1 MAHERKG
8 SILRRVGA
16 ILVSVSLLTAVA
28 CNTAFAADDI
38 DTLKAKQAQLAQAKQ
53 ENDAKLAKLRND
65 KSDKQA
71 YKETLTSQIA
81 TLQDQIDTYN
91 EQIEDLDT
99 QIVQAQNAIADKQ
112 KSISADTEKLKQ
124 RLRAVYMA
132 GGASNLEVLLS
143 ADSMVDLAD
152 RTEALQTVT
161 EHDTALIDNLKSE
174 MESVKEQKESIE
186 KNRQEAADAKTAV
199 DDKQD
204 ELKKLEAE
212 TQSVID
218 EMSSTESDLQS
229 TSEQLAKQED
239 EAAAAVD
246 KWMADYQASQ
256 ERARIAAQQEADRQ
270 KAAAAKSSS
279 SSSTNLSSRNE
290 VSESESDSGSESGGS
305 TSNSSSN
312 NSSNSSNDTEEE
324 SGGSSYGTG
333 SYQWPVPSC
342 SSISSG
348 FGSRWGTTHKG
359 IDIPGSYG
367 AAIVAADSGTVIQA
381 GFGVSGSGY
390 GGYGNVV
397 AIDHG
402 NGVVTMYAHM
412 SRVAVSVGST
422 VAKGQTIGY
431 VGSTGQ
437 STGNH
442 CHFEVR
448 VNGTA
453 VNPLN
458 YV

>member
-1 MAHERKG
+1 M
-8 SILRRVGA
+8 GA
-16 ILVSVSLLTAVA
+16 ILVSVSLLAAVA
-28 CNTAFAADDI
+28 CSTAFAADDI

-53 ENDAKLAKLRND
+53 ENDEKLAKLRTD
-65 KSDKQA
+65 KGDKEA
-71 YKETLTSQIA
+71 YRNTLQSQIS

-91 EQIEDLDT
+91 AQIEDLDQ
-99 QIVQAQNAIADKQ
+99 QITEAQNAIAGKQ
-112 KSISADTEKLKQ
+112 KDIASDTAKLKE
-124 RLRAVYMA
+124 RLRALYMA
-132 GGASNLEVLLS
+132 GEASNLEILLS

-152 RTEALQTVT
+152 KTEALQMVT
-161 EHDTALIDNLKSE
+161 QHDTALITNLKNE
-174 MESVKEQKESIE
+174 MDEVRDQKAKIEQ
-186 KNRQEAADAKTAV
+186 NRKDAAEAKTAV
-199 DDKQD
+199 DDKQG
-204 ELKKLEAE
+204 ELKGLEQE

-218 EMSSTESDLQS
+218 DMASTESDLQS

-246 KWMADYQASQ
+246 QWMAEYQASQ
-256 ERARIAAQQEADRQ
+256 ERAQLAAKQEAERQ
-270 KAAAAKSSS
+270 QASQQQGSGSGSDAGSGSSS
-279 SSSTNLSSRNE
+279 GSG
-290 VSESESDSGSESGGS
+290 DSGSGESGGG
-305 TSNSSSN
+305 
-312 NSSNSSNDTEEE
+312 
-324 SGGSSYGTG
+324 SGPSEAPSYGSG
-333 SYQWPVPSC
+333 SMCWPVPSC
-342 SSISSG
+342 TSISSG
-348 FGSRWGTTHKG
+348 YGSRWGTFHKG

-367 AAIVAADSGTVIQA
+367 AAIVAADSGTVIKA

-402 NGVVTMYAHM
+402 NGTVTMYAHM
-412 SRVAVSVGST
+412 SSVAVSAGST

-448 VNGTA
+448 VNGSA
-453 VNPLN
+453 VNPMG

>member
-8 SILRRVGA
+8 SILRRMGA
-16 ILVSVSLLTAVA
+16 ILVSVSLLTAVT
-28 CNTAFAADDI
+28 CSTAFAADDI

-53 ENDAKLAKLRND
+53 ENDAKLAKLRSD

-71 YKETLTSQIA
+71 YKETLTNQIA

-91 EQIEDLDT
+91 AQIENLDA
-99 QIVQAQNAIADKQ
+99 QIVQAQNAIAEKQ
-112 KSISADTEKLKQ
+112 KSILSDTEKLKQ
-124 RLRAVYMA
+124 RLRAIYMS

-174 MESVKEQKESIE
+174 MASVKEQKDSIE
-186 KNRQEAADAKTAV
+186 KNRKEAAEAKTAV

-204 ELKKLEAE
+204 ELKNLETE

-270 KAAAAKSSS
+270 KAAAQSNS
-279 SSSTNLSSRNE
+279 SSSTNASSDDE
-290 VSESESDSGSESGGS
+290 TSESESSSDTGSDSGSSDSG
-305 TSNSSSN
+305 
-312 NSSNSSNDTEEE
+312 NSSNSSDSEEE

-367 AAIVAADSGTVIQA
+367 ASIVAADSGTVIQA

-412 SRVAVSVGST
+412 SRVAVSAGST
-422 VAKGQTIGY
+422 VAKGQVIGY